1 MVRGRELSLWEHLF
15 RMGASIEKTTQHERL
30 SWKPPLARLLGVALS
45 LFLLSGTASLLNL
58 RSWNAGGVTVL
69 WPSNGFLLGVLL
81 CAPRRQWAAY
91 LTAGFLVDM
100 GINCALANTLWSASY
115 LAACN
120 MTEAL
125 VAALFL
131 YRTVAP
137 KPDLTRRRQLLRFLV
152 YGVIVAPAI
161 AAFLARGTFGR
172 IGPHFMPWLHTF
184 QWWFTADA
192 LGMAVMTPLFL
203 SMREQ
208 PQFLGRR
215 RTEVAG
221 LLLLVSGLSV
231 AVFWQTEAPLL
242 YLLLACLLVLGSRLG
257 LAGSAFGLLAISI
270 IGGFFT
276 TSGHGPLA
284 MMKNTSLTTRDL
296 ALQAFVLVSMLVLY
310 VLEVIVGERRRLE
323 QERLASEARFRLLT
337 EVSRDVIAL
346 VDLDGKLKYVSP
358 AIEEVVGW
366 GLEELLGG
374 DYWATIHP
382 DDVVMVKNA
391 FKEALAGA
399 MPGIFQYR
407 RQRKDGSYVWLE
419 SNIRM
424 YREAATGEP
433 VGYVAVV
440 RDIASRK
447 AAEEKLSTA
456 LRMVENLAS
465 MDALT
470 GIANRRR
477 FDEVLEQE
485 WRRSVRDG
493 SFLSLLLIDADHFKN
508 YNDIYGHIS
517 GDECLRTVAET
528 LRTEIRRPADLL
540 ARYGGEEFAV
550 VLPDTDSRGALDVAE
565 KMRSAVES
573 RAILHLGSSHGIVT
587 LSVGC
592 ATLTPQQKAGAFDLV
607 RTADSALY
615 RAKAAG
621 RNRSEFDTLNAE
633 MGQEAGAK

>member
-1 MVRGRELSLWEHLF
+1 M
-15 RMGASIEKTTQHERL
+15 
-30 SWKPPLARLLGVALS
+30 SWMPPVARLMGVALS

-58 RSWNAGGVTVL
+58 RSWNAGGITVL

-91 LTAGFLVDM
+91 VAAGFLVDM

-131 YRTVAP
+131 YRTIAP
-137 KPDLTRRRQLLRFLV
+137 KPDLTQRRQLLHFLF
-152 YGVIVAPAI
+152 YGVIVAPAV
-161 AAFLARGTFGR
+161 AAFLARGVFGR

-184 QWWFTADA
+184 LWWFTADA
-192 LGMAVMTPLFL
+192 LGIAVMTPLFL
-203 SMREQ
+203 SMRDK
-208 PQFLGRR
+208 PQFLGRSR
-215 RTEVAG
+215 AEVAG
-221 LLLLVSGLSV
+221 LILLVSGVSV
-231 AVFWQTEAPLL
+231 AVFWQTQAPLL
-242 YLLLACLLVLGSRLG
+242 YLLLACLLVLGRRLG
-257 LAGSAFGLLAISI
+257 LAGSAFGLLAVSI

-284 MMKNTSLTTRDL
+284 MMKETSLTAREL
-296 ALQAFVLVSMLVLY
+296 ALQGFVLVSMLVLY
-310 VLEVIVGERRRLE
+310 VLEVMVGERRRLE

-358 AIEEVVGW
+358 AVKEVVGW
-366 GLEELLGG
+366 DLDELLGG
-374 DYWATIHP
+374 DYWTTVHPEDVAT
-382 DDVVMVKNA
+382 VKNA
-391 FKEALAGA
+391 FKEALDEA

-407 RQRKDGSYVWLE
+407 RQRKDGSFAWLE
-419 SNIRM
+419 GNIRM
-424 YREAATGEP
+424 YRDPATGEP

-447 AAEEKLSTA
+447 AAEEELNSA

-485 WRRSVRDG
+485 WRRKVRDG

-517 GDECLRTVAET
+517 GDACLRQVVEALRAE
-528 LRTEIRRPADLL
+528 LRRPADLL

-565 KMRSAVES
+565 KMRFAVES
-573 RAILHLGSSHGIVT
+573 RAVPHTGSPYGIVT

-592 ATLTPQQKAGAFDLV
+592 ATLIPHQNIGAYDLL
-607 RTADSALY
+607 RAADSALY

-621 RNRSEFDTLNAE
+621 RNRSEADTLDAE
-633 MGQEAGAK
+633 LGQEAGAK